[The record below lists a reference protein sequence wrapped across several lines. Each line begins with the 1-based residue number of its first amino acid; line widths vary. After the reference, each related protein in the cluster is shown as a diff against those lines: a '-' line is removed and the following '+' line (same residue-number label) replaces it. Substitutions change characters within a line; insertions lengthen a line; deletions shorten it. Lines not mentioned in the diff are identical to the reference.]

1 MKNLNLNLRLLTFIV
16 FGSLLITSCE
26 TSDTVDL
33 SEPISADET
42 VALTEVDDIS
52 DDVNNII
59 DDYFVEIEDFSK
71 SSETESKTEAL
82 LPCVIRTFVLTD
94 TTKTV
99 TLDFG
104 EGCELPNE
112 NVLSGKIIMSY
123 AIDTDVNV
131 LTIAHTYEN
140 FHFNDIS
147 IEGGNTIVRIRE
159 NENGNPQSTVT
170 FGTTLTWSDGVSATR
185 EGTKVREWIEGYDTR
200 DWADNVFLFT
210 GSWTLTFNDGIVYSS
225 NIIEPLRREMACRFI
240 VNGIVEV
247 QKLDMSGI
255 IDFGDGSCDDIA
267 TFTDEDGVV
276 VEITLGCR
284 MSQ

>member
-1 MKNLNLNLRLLTFIV
+1 MRNLNLRLLAFIAV
-16 FGSLLITSCE
+16 GSLLITSCE
-26 TSDTVDL
+26 TDDTVDL
-33 SEPISADET
+33 VDVSEPISADEI

-59 DDYFVEIEDFSK
+59 DDYFVE
-71 SSETESKTEAL
+71 SETEDETEDL
-82 LPCVIRTFVLTD
+82 LPCLVKTFVLTD
-94 TTKTV
+94 TTNTV

-104 EGCELPNE
+104 EGCELPNG
-112 NVLSGKIIMSY
+112 NVLSGKIIMNY
-123 AIDTDVNV
+123 AIDTDVNI
-131 LTIAHTYEN
+131 LTIAQTYEN
-140 FHFNDIS
+140 FYFNDIS

-170 FGTTLTWSDGVSATR
+170 FGTTITWPDGVSTTR
-185 EGTKVREWIEGYDTR
+185 EGFKVREWIEGYDTR

-210 GSWTLTFNDGIVYSS
+210 GSWTLTFTDGIVYSSYSS

-240 VNGIVEV
+240 VSGIVEV
-247 QKLDMSGI
+247 QKLDMSGT

-276 VEITLGCR
+276 SEITLGCR
-284 MSQ
+284 IE